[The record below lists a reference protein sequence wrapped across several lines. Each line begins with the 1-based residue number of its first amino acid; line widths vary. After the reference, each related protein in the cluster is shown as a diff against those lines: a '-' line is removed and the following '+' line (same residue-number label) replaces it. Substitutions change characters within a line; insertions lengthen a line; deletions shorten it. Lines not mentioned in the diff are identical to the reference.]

1 MMVTMVTVRMV
12 MMVMIGAHHVGRV
25 SPCRDAGSWEAAPT
39 CWKWLTV
46 AVLTLVESGSPSPL
60 PQQAGRRLT
69 GRATPQDR
77 FLHQAGTAPAQG
89 PFCRET
95 HGDSVRAPA
104 SIVQSIRLIY
114 LALDKGRD
122 QVSGRFS
129 RDYFW

>member
-1 MMVTMVTVRMV
+1 MMVTMVMV

-39 CWKWLTV
+39 CWKWLTA
-46 AVLTLVESGSPSPL
+46 AVLTRVESGSASPL
-60 PQQAGRRLT
+60 PQQAGRLT
-69 GRATPQDR
+69 GRGTLQDR
-77 FLHQAGTAPAQG
+77 FLHQAGTAPAQD

-104 SIVQSIRLIY
+104 SIVQSIRLIC